1 MNDIEKQIEGIE
13 EPNKEEIKIKPNR
26 NMDKKKLTY
35 ILLGVLVLVIIG
47 TVIYLVI
54 INKDNNNDKPNNND
68 NNQVEDK
75 DKDKDKQTENLLSYV
90 SCEGNT
96 ALLNVRNSTSG
107 DIIDGLSCYQTV
119 KIEEELDGT
128 EACDKWYKISYQ
140 KRGNN
145 YTGYACGTY
154 IKKDVVKES
163 DLTKVKSLI
172 DKAND
177 YYETTA
183 LKPYCG
189 KTTDEQEVEFKGD
202 DGSSIKLK
210 YVKSEYNS
218 VDEIK
223 DYVATFADPSLFK
236 LELKLSDINNPKQYD
251 NYYEIAGD
259 LYCRDY
265 SGKGWL
271 SYYTGNYNVEI
282 LSNINNKIE
291 ANISYEYLNENTK
304 CDLKE
309 LSKCSNS
316 NFNYEIGKVTIQND
330 KIIKMDFHK

>member
-47 TVIYLVI
+47 AVIYLVI

-68 NNQVEDK
+68 NNQVE

-163 DLTKVKSLI
+163 ELTKVKSLI

-177 YYETTA
+177 YYETTV

-210 YVKSEYNS
+210 YVKSEYSS

-291 ANISYEYLNENTK
+291 ANISYEYLNEDTK

-330 KIIKMDFHK
+330 KIIKMNFHK